1 MKLHELRLEAQGNEG
16 ARVFSRA
23 QRKRDLMGLAIIMA
37 LGIEN
42 RLLEFMPR
50 KVGDRLFGG
59 QWWGWAR
66 RELREQNS
74 T

>member
-23 QRKRDLMGLAIIMA
+23 QRKRVLMGLAIIMA

-59 QWWGWAR
+59 PWWRWAR

>member
-1 MKLHELRLEAQGNEG
+1 
-16 ARVFSRA
+16 
-23 QRKRDLMGLAIIMA
+23 MGLAIIMA

-59 QWWGWAR
+59 SGGDGQ
-66 RELREQNS
+66 EES
-74 T
+74 